1 MAANS
6 TLIDPF
12 LHIYT
17 PNGPPSKLFMFKRPQ
32 VFIACLLETTA
43 QSAKKAA
50 LRGTSGTLKK
60 KVVTST
66 HFHRPKTLRL
76 ARNPKYARKSVPS
89 VSSLDKYAILRAPL
103 CTESAMRK
111 IEQDN
116 TLVFLCDV
124 RANKHQIRRA
134 LKSLYDVDCA
144 KVNTLIR

>member
-1 MAANS
+1 ML
-6 TLIDPF
+6 TLCF
-12 LHIYT
+12 
-17 PNGPPSKLFMFKRPQ
+17 S
-32 VFIACLLETTA
+32 VETAA

-50 LRGTSGTLKK
+50 LRGTSGLLKK

-76 ARNPKYARKSVPS
+76 ARKPKYARKSVPS
-89 VSSLDKYAILRAPL
+89 VSALDKYTILRAPL

-124 RANKHQIRRA
+124 RANKHQIKKA
-134 LKSLYDVDCA
+134 MKSLYEVDCA
-144 KVNTLIR
+144 KVNTLIRPDGLKKAYIRLYPNTDATDVANKIGFI